1 MRTIAFVGPS
11 GTGKSYR
18 ALMVARKYGADA
30 ILDDGLLIS
39 ENKVLAGISAKR
51 EPTKLASVR
60 RALFVE
66 PDHAR
71 QVRNALCNNRVRC
84 VMILGTS
91 DAMAEKIAK
100 TLQLP
105 EIEQI
110 IHIEDVS
117 TQEEMQM
124 AKEMRQ
130 GQGKHVIPV
139 PTFEIKKD
147 FSGYFMHPLR
157 MFQKSMDTPEKDQG
171 DKTIVR
177 PTFSYMGD
185 YTISDNVI
193 AQIAAHEALKIKEVY
208 KVNGVNIRKTEHGAH
223 IELNVVLWYGC
234 RIQEVCNAVQHT
246 VVNGVERYSAVN
258 ARRVHVL
265 VKGLKM

>member
-18 ALMVARKYGADA
+18 ALMVAKQYGADA

-71 QVRNALCNNRVRC
+71 QVRNAIRNNRVRC

-91 DAMAEKIAK
+91 DAMVEKIAK

-110 IHIEDVS
+110 IHIEDIS
-117 TQEEMQM
+117 
-124 AKEMRQ
+124 
-130 GQGKHVIPV
+130 
-139 PTFEIKKD
+139 
-147 FSGYFMHPLR
+147 
-157 MFQKSMDTPEKDQG
+157 TPE
-171 DKTIVR
+171 
-177 PTFSYMGD
+177 
-185 YTISDNVI
+185 
-193 AQIAAHEALKIKEVY
+193 E
-208 KVNGVNIRKTEHGAH
+208 
-223 IELNVVLWYGC
+223 
-234 RIQEVCNAVQHT
+234 IQ
-246 VVNGVERYSAVN
+246 
-258 ARRVHVL
+258 L
-265 VKGLKM
+265 